1 LQRPKDGTVEIDG
14 VKAHRRAA
22 RLKAGYSPDHPVL
35 FDDLTIAD
43 NIAYAHTSSGS
54 AEPTALAGDLTVA
67 FELDGLLKRF
77 PSQLSRGQQQA
88 SSIVVAAS
96 RPVEIMLF
104 DEPTIALDENRRA
117 QLGTVLQS
125 HAKEYLF
132 LVAAHDPGLIEMA
145 KRRISLAG
153 GRVTSG

>member
-1 LQRPKDGTVEIDG
+1 
-14 VKAHRRAA
+14 
-22 RLKAGYSPDHPVL
+22 
-35 FDDLTIAD
+35 
-43 NIAYAHTSSGS
+43 
-54 AEPTALAGDLTVA
+54 
-67 FELDGLLKRF
+67 
-77 PSQLSRGQQQA
+77 
-88 SSIVVAAS
+88 
-96 RPVEIMLF
+96 VEIMLF